1 MLSDSP
7 IKQSKGKNMNR
18 KVPGN
23 RHESY
28 GDQQKIDAVQTYILT
43 GNLALTG
50 RTLGIHDRTLKLWK
64 TSQWWKE
71 LEKELRSQETM
82 ILAASLK
89 KQVEKALDVVNDRL
103 EHGNYL
109 YNPKTGE
116 MVRKPVDLKEAHKV
130 VTDFI
135 DRRHKLITTEEH
147 QAQQHDIKK
156 KLADLAKSFEE
167 FATKSS
173 DAKPTINVTD
183 VIFAKEIEH
192 VDSNRGSNHDNGDNR
207 AVCPTDSGS
216 TDLPNGNGEAG
227 QSASNTSNDNGL

>member
-7 IKQSKGKNMNR
+7 IKQSKGQNKNR

-64 TSQWWKE
+64 TTEWWKE

-89 KQVEKALDVVNDRL
+89 KQVEKALTVVNDRL
-103 EHGNYL
+103 DNGNYV
-109 YNPKTGE
+109 YNAKTGE

-147 QAQQHDIKK
+147 QVQQNDIKK

-173 DAKPTINVTD
+173 DAKPMINVTD

-192 VDSNRGSNHDNGDNR
+192 VDSTSRNSNNAEHPGTLSR
-207 AVCPTDSGS
+207 DSS
-216 TDLPNGNGEAG
+216 NGESVPSSNGEDG
-227 QSASNTSNDNGL
+227 QGNR